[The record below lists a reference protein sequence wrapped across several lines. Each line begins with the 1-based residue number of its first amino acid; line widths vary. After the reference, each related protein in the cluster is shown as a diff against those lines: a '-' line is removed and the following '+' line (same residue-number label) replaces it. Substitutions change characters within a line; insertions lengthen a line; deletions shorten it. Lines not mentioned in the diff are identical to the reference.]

1 LVMVSTKHFIFMFS
15 FKDFWFC
22 FYHQDLFLVFFVLF
36 LVFFLGNAHTTSWI
50 INHHG
55 IIIELVNHGLACD

>member
-1 LVMVSTKHFIFMFS
+1 MVSTKHFIFMFS

-22 FYHQDLFLVFFVLF
+22 FIIKIFSCFLCFVSCFFL
-36 LVFFLGNAHTTSWI
+36 LGNAHTTSWI
-50 INHHG
+50 MNHHG

>member
-1 LVMVSTKHFIFMFS
+1 MVSTKHFIFMFS

-22 FYHQDLFLVFFVLF
+22 FIIKICFLFSLF
-36 LVFFLGNAHTTSWI
+36 CFLFFLGNAHTTSWI

>member
-1 LVMVSTKHFIFMFS
+1 MVSTKHFIFMFS
-15 FKDFWFC
+15 FKDFWFW

-36 LVFFLGNAHTTSWI
+36 LVFFFLGMHTQHHGF